1 MPKVGMRAVRRSQ
14 LVNAAVDLIE
24 EHGIAGTSVSLISA
38 KAGLA
43 TGMVHHYFADKHELL
58 EATLWELVR
67 RHARQI
73 YAQLAKAR
81 TPTGRVLAF
90 VDANLSPA
98 SLTPKTVSVWLSFW
112 GQVPHNRRFARIHSI
127 IARRTQ
133 AALARTLAECM
144 PREDAMRHAKVIV
157 LFVDGLWLRAA
168 IDPEGMTAEVAMQTA
183 YEFLQRQLGSSFRPL
198 VASPRKKRAN
208 ERAAKKSKARR

>member
-14 LVNAAVDLIE
+14 LVNAAVELIE
-24 EHGIAGTSVSLISA
+24 DHGIAGTSVSLISA

-43 TGMVHHYFADKHELL
+43 TGMVHHYFADKNALL

-67 RHARQI
+67 RLTRQI
-73 YAQLAKAR
+73 YVQLAEAR
-81 TPTGRVLAF
+81 TPTERVLAF
-90 VDANLSPA
+90 VDGNLCPA
-98 SLTPKTVSVWLSFW
+98 SLTPRTVSVWLSFW
-112 GQVPHNRRFARIHSI
+112 GQVPHNPRFARIHNI

-144 PREDAMRHAKVIV
+144 PREEAVRHAKVIV

-168 IDPEGMTAEVAMQTA
+168 IDPEGMTGEVAMQTA
-183 YEFLQRQLGSSFRPL
+183 HDFLQRQLGAAFKRP
-198 VASPRKKRAN
+198 VTSTRGKRPGEN
-208 ERAAKKSKARR
+208 AARKSKRYR

>member
-14 LVNAAVDLIE
+14 LVNAAVELIQ

-43 TGMVHHYFADKHELL
+43 TGMVHHYFADKNALL

-67 RHARQI
+67 RLTRQI
-73 YAQLAKAR
+73 YDQLAEAR
-81 TPTGRVLAF
+81 TPTERVLAF
-90 VDANLSPA
+90 VNGNLSP
-98 SLTPKTVSVWLSFW
+98 SGLTPRTVSVWLSFW
-112 GQVPHNRRFARIHSI
+112 GQVPHNRRFARIHNI

-133 AALARTLAECM
+133 SALARTLAECM
-144 PREDAMRHAKVIV
+144 PREDAVRHAKVIV

-168 IDPEGMTAEVAMQTA
+168 IDAEGMTAEVAMQVA
-183 YEFLQRQLGSSFRPL
+183 HDFLQRQLGASFKPP
-198 VASPRKKRAN
+198 VASRRGRRSSEGAG
-208 ERAAKKSKARR
+208 KKSKPHR